1 MARVQLV
8 IPDDD
13 QARFRQQAQLEGLS
27 FSAWLRAAARERL
40 ERLRPKQRFQSPEE
54 LAAFFAACD
63 AAEGTGEPEPDW
75 EQHREAIARSRRL
88 GLPET

>member
-13 QARFRQQAQLEGLS
+13 QARFVRQARLEGLS
-27 FSAWLRAAARERL
+27 FSAWLRSAARERL
-40 ERLRPKQRFQSPEE
+40 ERMRGHQRFRGQED

-63 AAEGTGEPEPDW
+63 AAENTDEMEPDW
-75 EQHREAIARSRRL
+75 EQHEQTITRSRRK
-88 GLPET
+88 GSPEI